1 MDSEQ
6 DKPASQQHA
15 SAPGVA
21 LAAAREA
28 MGLSVEQLAEQLKLA
43 PRQVQAIERGDFDAL
58 PNRAVARGFIR
69 AYAKAVKL
77 DPAPLVAMVEVEGAV
92 GHADATV
99 RPTKVTASFQ
109 ESRFPSL
116 TERNSGKPFGAIVT
130 GVAVLALVGGAA
142 AWQFGLLPA
151 LNLPSRVGAGA
162 PASAPEPAVAP
173 VVVAQPGTQPA
184 EAPLQSPNVPL
195 ISVPPQPGSNAQVTV
210 PGAGMQGEPN
220 SGAAAT
226 GTAPAAAPATVAAPG
241 VAATP
246 AAAQGAAAGTPAAAV
261 APVNR
266 AAPTVGGAPSVA
278 TVPANNANTAPA
290 SPGLIPV
297 KPASSAAPGAA
308 ATAPVAA
315 APLAAPAVAP
325 AAVAGQ
331 APAVGTAGGKLVLN
345 VKEDSWVEIRR
356 AGQPKL
362 IARMVRAGGTETFN
376 VRADDVLIVGKPS
389 AVSASLAGGKLEL
402 TQGPGKSYALVNIK

>member
-1 MDSEQ
+1 MSENGERMDSEQ
-6 DKPASQQHA
+6 DKPTSQQHA

-28 MGLSVEQLAEQLKLA
+28 MGLSVEQIADQLKLA
-43 PRQVQAIERGDFDAL
+43 SRQVLAIERGDFDAL
-58 PNRAVARGFIR
+58 PNRAVTRGFIR
-69 AYAKAVKL
+69 AYAKAVRL

-109 ESRFPSL
+109 ESRFPTL
-116 TERNSGKPFGAIVT
+116 TERNSGKPFGAIIA
-130 GVAVLALVGGAA
+130 GVAVVALVGGAA
-142 AWQFGLLPA
+142 AWQFGLLPS
-151 LNLPSRVGAGA
+151 LNLPSRVGVGS
-162 PASAPEPAVAP
+162 PASAPETVAPP
-173 VVVAQPGTQPA
+173 VVVAQPASQPA
-184 EAPLQSPNVPL
+184 ETPIQSPNVPL
-195 ISVPPQPGSNAQVTV
+195 ISVPPQPGSNSQATV
-210 PGAGMQGEPN
+210 PGAGVPGEPAG
-220 SGAAAT
+220 GAAAAGAAQ
-226 GTAPAAAPATVAAPG
+226 GTAPAPAVVAPADR
-241 VAATP
+241 
-246 AAAQGAAAGTPAAAV
+246 AGPS
-261 APVNR
+261 
-266 AAPTVGGAPSVA
+266 VGGAPAVA
-278 TVPANNANTAPA
+278 TVPANTAPA

-297 KPASSAAPGAA
+297 KPGAV

-315 APLAAPAVAP
+315 PAATPAPTAP

-331 APAVGTAGGKLVLN
+331 VPAVGNAGGKLVLN

-362 IARMVRAGGTETFN
+362 IARMVRAGSSETFN